1 MSGLWTPSGEQLPE
15 PSGPGGGIGGG
26 SGSGIGAGAGA
37 DPGFAPGAEPDEEA
51 LEDELRRV
59 RAEIAGTPAIDIVA
73 NHAIGLWQLAVL
85 HLNPEA
91 GHPIRLGE
99 AAIAIDAMGGMV
111 DALGD
116 RLGDHAAPL
125 RDAVSQLRLAFVE
138 IQRDAAG
145 GPAD

>member
-1 MSGLWTPSGEQLPE
+1 VSGLWTPSGEQLPE
-15 PSGPGGGIGGG
+15 SGAADAALDPGYGPGG
-26 SGSGIGAGAGA
+26 
-37 DPGFAPGAEPDEEA
+37 EPDEAA
-51 LEDELRRV
+51 LEEELRRV

-145 GPAD
+145 GPVD